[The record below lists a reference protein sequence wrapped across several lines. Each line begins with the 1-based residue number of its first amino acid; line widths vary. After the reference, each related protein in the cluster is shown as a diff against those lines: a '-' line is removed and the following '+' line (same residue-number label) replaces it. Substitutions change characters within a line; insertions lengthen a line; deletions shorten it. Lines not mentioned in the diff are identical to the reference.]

1 MWAIV
6 LCKKNSNI
14 NAIFGSSQ
22 FITHPKGIAVAFWSV
37 REELSQFNRLRRS
50 YYELLRDELD
60 QFMLDYALIQSY
72 HQFVDRK
79 LPYPFIEKREL
90 KPRAR
95 IPGIEY
101 ESQKTFLV
109 LFLEDVIPAT
119 HKKYIRFFDV
129 NKPTKTNL
137 LQSKALPLPDKFDR
151 THKYLDSV
159 QFYDFMNLL
168 LPVDYALLVQRDPS
182 TRSTNRYSL
191 THYHVRI
198 DWPISDAA
206 EDLAQSLRYI
216 SKDLYEKG
224 DKYAELAQRKLFEY
238 YGMPVMVG
246 GRRTAAL
253 VAAQYLKRIPCIS
266 TVYAGSSESR
276 ALFRISERGVSKAA
290 LVRFSSDEVRQIAE
304 SQKMTTRT
312 FMKNY
317 VIAKKGRYNV
327 CIFQATYAY
336 THHSRPP
343 DDGKLREI
351 NPDVNWLTVGGEH
364 LLPKPGVSKYPPI
377 NLNLIY
383 T

>member
-1 MWAIV
+1 M
-6 LCKKNSNI
+6 
-14 NAIFGSSQ
+14 
-22 FITHPKGIAVAFWSV
+22 VAFWSV
-37 REELSQFNRLRRS
+37 REELSQINRLRRS

-60 QFMLDYALIQSY
+60 QHMLEYSLIQSY
-72 HQFVDRK
+72 DQFVERNI
-79 LPYPFIEKREL
+79 PYPFIEKREF

-101 ESQKTFLV
+101 EFQKTFLV
-109 LFLEDVIPAT
+109 IFIEDLIPAV

-137 LQSKALPLPDKFDR
+137 LESKALPLPDNFDR

-159 QFYDFMNLL
+159 RFYDFLNVL
-168 LPVDYALLVQRDPS
+168 LPVDYALLIQRDPS
-182 TRSTNRYSL
+182 SRSDNRYSL

-198 DWPISDAA
+198 DWPIADAA

-224 DKYAELAQRKLFEY
+224 DKYAELTQRKLFEY
-238 YGMPVMVG
+238 YGMPFMVG

-276 ALFRISERGVSKAA
+276 ALYRISERGVSKAA
-290 LVRFSSDEVRQIAE
+290 LVHFSDEEVRQIAE
-304 SQKMTTRT
+304 SQRMPPRS
-312 FMKNY
+312 FRKNF
-317 VIAKKGRYNV
+317 VIANKGRLNV
-327 CIFQATYAY
+327 CIFQVTYVY
-336 THHSRPP
+336 TIHSRQPE
-343 DDGKLREI
+343 DGKLREI
-351 NPDVNWLTVGGEH
+351 NPDVNWLTIGGEH
-364 LLPKPGVSKYPPI
+364 VLPKPGVRKYAPI
-377 NLNLIY
+377 NLNLVY